1 MAKKESAK
9 HSTEEQK
16 GKSKS
21 VQRPYPRATLEEAL
35 KVASAIK
42 EKNGGNP
49 WTPDLIAEAVGS
61 TRKSVNFFY
70 MAAAARDMGLTI
82 GSRDSEK
89 IELAPLGREIVY
101 APNPEME
108 KVKKVEAFLKVDLF
122 KKVLNHYKGSNLPEM
137 KYLGNTLQTEFGLPP
152 DMHEEFSRLFRENC
166 KYLAIESGFSTMKPA
181 KSGPDGQA
189 STEKTTETPSTIIL
203 AEPAKKSNLVA
214 FVIMPFVER
223 QDSHPKGFFQ
233 EVLRSLITPAGRDAG
248 FNVKTANRQGS
259 DLIQSTIMNDLLDA
273 DLVITD
279 LTEHNPNVLF
289 ELGVRM
295 AENKPVALIK
305 ATGTGPI
312 FDVDNL
318 LRVYE
323 YNSNL
328 WASTIEK
335 DLPAIKEHIS
345 ATWENK
351 DTSSSYMKILRRQQT
366 A

>member
-89 IELAPLGREIVY
+89 IELAPLGKEIVY
-101 APNPEME
+101 APNPETE
-108 KVKKVEAFLKVDLF
+108 KANKVKAFLKVELF
-122 KKVLNHYKGSNLPEM
+122 NKVLNHYKGSNLPEM

-152 DMHEEFSRLFRENC
+152 DVHEEFSRLFRENC
-166 KYLAIESGFSTMKPA
+166 KYLGIESGFSAEKPT
-181 KSGPDGQA
+181 KPGVDGQT
-189 STEKTTETPSTIIL
+189 STDTPSTIIL

-223 QDSHPKGFFQ
+223 QDSHSKGFFQ

-259 DLIQSTIMNDLLDA
+259 DLIQSTIINNLLDA
-273 DLVITD
+273 DLVIAD

-351 DTSSSYMKILRRQQT
+351 DKSSSYMKILRRHQT